1 MINDH
6 PQVCDDSILG
16 DVWDV
21 GWEHGK
27 HHICARLSC
36 FVVALTHPTKVFTKR
51 RHPSV
56 RSCRIVHE
64 AFIAADGF
72 AGDGV
77 NHGHG
82 VVF

>member
-1 MINDH
+1 MLAL
-6 PQVCDDSILG
+6 QRGG
-16 DVWDV
+16 DASGGRGRW
-21 GWEHGK
+21 
-27 HHICARLSC
+27 ALLPNC
-36 FVVALTHPTKVFTKR
+36 FVVALTHSAKVFTKR
-51 RHPSV
+51 HHPSV
-56 RSCRIVHE
+56 RSCRFIHE